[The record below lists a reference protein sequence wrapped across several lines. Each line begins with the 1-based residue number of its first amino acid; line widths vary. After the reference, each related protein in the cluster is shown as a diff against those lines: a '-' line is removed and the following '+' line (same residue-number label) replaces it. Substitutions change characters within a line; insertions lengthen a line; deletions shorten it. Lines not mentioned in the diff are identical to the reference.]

1 MIRFG
6 ETVHSA
12 LPQDIPW
19 FLPDHAIF
27 FSAFYAVLLV
37 ICGGLGYV
45 FMKSVCDARK
55 GTGEGQEHR
64 DL

>member
-6 ETVHSA
+6 ETIHSA

-27 FSAFYAVLLV
+27 FGVLYAVLGVIGAGLV
-37 ICGGLGYV
+37 YV
-45 FMKSVCDARK
+45 AVKSCKEAANHSCCNK
-55 GTGEGQEHR
+55 H
-64 DL
+64 

>member
-6 ETVHSA
+6 ETLHSC

-27 FSAFYAVLLV
+27 FGAFYAALLV
-37 ICGGLGYV
+37 IGGGLGFV
-45 FMKSVCDARK
+45 TLKSILDLRK
-55 GTGEGQEHR
+55 DRGHH
-64 DL
+64 

>member
-6 ETVHSA
+6 ETIHSA

-27 FSAFYAVLLV
+27 FGVLYAVLGVL
-37 ICGGLGYV
+37 GAGLAYV
-45 FMKSVCDARK
+45 AFKSVRDASK
-55 GTGEGQEHR
+55 DCGCGHH
-64 DL
+64 

>member
-19 FLPDHAIF
+19 FLPDHALF
-27 FSAFYAVLLV
+27 FGVFYSVLAVIGAGLAWV
-37 ICGGLGYV
+37 IL
-45 FMKSVCDARK
+45 KSVRDA
-55 GTGEGQEHR
+55 GGGH
-64 DL
+64 

>member
-6 ETVHSA
+6 ETIHSA

-27 FSAFYAVLLV
+27 FGVFYGVLIV
-37 ICGGLGYV
+37 IGAGLAYV
-45 FMKSVCDARK
+45 VLKSVCDTAK
-55 GTGEGQEHR
+55 GCKGQH
-64 DL
+64 

>member
-6 ETVHSA
+6 ETIHSC

-27 FSAFYAVLLV
+27 FGVLYGVLIV
-37 ICGGLGYV
+37 IGLGLGYV
-45 FMKSVCDARK
+45 FQKSVSEAAKDNGCSS
-55 GTGEGQEHR
+55 H
-64 DL
+64 

>member
-6 ETVHSA
+6 ETIHSA

-27 FSAFYAVLLV
+27 FGVFYGVLAV
-37 ICGGLGYV
+37 IGAGLAWV
-45 FMKSVCDARK
+45 MLKSVRDAGK
-55 GTGEGQEHR
+55 GDH
-64 DL
+64 

>member
-6 ETVHSA
+6 ETIHSA

-27 FSAFYAVLLV
+27 FGVLYAVLGV
-37 ICGGLGYV
+37 IGAGLTYVVVKSIRDAHNDCG
-45 FMKSVCDARK
+45 CN
-55 GTGEGQEHR
+55 HH
-64 DL
+64 

>member
-6 ETVHSA
+6 ETIHSL

-27 FSAFYAVLLV
+27 FGVLYAVLAVL
-37 ICGGLGYV
+37 GTGLGYV
-45 FMKSVCDARK
+45 VLKSLRDASKGCDCR
-55 GTGEGQEHR
+55 H
-64 DL
+64 

>member
-6 ETVHSA
+6 ETIHSC

-27 FSAFYAVLLV
+27 FGVLYAVLV
-37 ICGGLGYV
+37 AVGGGLGYV
-45 FMKSVCDARK
+45 FLKSALQARK
-55 GTGEGQEHR
+55 
-64 DL
+64 DC

>member
-6 ETVHSA
+6 ETIHSC

-27 FSAFYAVLLV
+27 FGVLYAVLLAV
-37 ICGGLGYV
+37 GGGLGYA
-45 FMKSVCDARK
+45 FFKSTLDALK
-55 GTGEGQEHR
+55 DGCHSSH
-64 DL
+64 

>member
-1 MIRFG
+1 MMQYG

-27 FSAFYAVLLV
+27 FGVLYAVLFV
-37 ICGGLGYV
+37 IGSGLAPMRPPPRAG
-45 FMKSVCDARK
+45 
-55 GTGEGQEHR
+55 
-64 DL
+64 

>member
-6 ETVHSA
+6 ETIHSA

-27 FSAFYAVLLV
+27 FGVFYGVLIV
-37 ICGGLGYV
+37 IGAGLGYV
-45 FMKSVCDARK
+45 LLKSVCDAAK
-55 GTGEGQEHR
+55 GCKSHH
-64 DL
+64 

>member
-6 ETVHSA
+6 ETIHSA

-27 FSAFYAVLLV
+27 FGVLYAVLIV
-37 ICGGLGYV
+37 IGAGLAYV
-45 FMKSVCDARK
+45 FAKSMRDACK
-55 GTGEGQEHR
+55 DGCSGHH
-64 DL
+64 

>member
-6 ETVHSA
+6 ETIHSA

-27 FSAFYAVLLV
+27 FGVFYGVLIV
-37 ICGGLGYV
+37 IGAGLTYV
-45 FMKSVCDARK
+45 VLKSVCDAAK
-55 GTGEGQEHR
+55 GCKGHH
-64 DL
+64 